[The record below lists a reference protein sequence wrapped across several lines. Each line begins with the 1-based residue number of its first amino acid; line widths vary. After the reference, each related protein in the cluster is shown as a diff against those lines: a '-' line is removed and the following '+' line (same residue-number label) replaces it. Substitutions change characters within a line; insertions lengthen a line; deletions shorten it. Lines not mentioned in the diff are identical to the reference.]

1 MADPIVAELVVIKK
15 LLVYALLESGT
26 SQGAVAAALG
36 TNQSTVSRMFGK
48 GGVTKGAPRKSKS
61 KTAENAEADDGDR

>member
-48 GGVTKGAPRKSKS
+48 GGVTKGGPRKRKG
-61 KTAENAEADDGDR
+61 KTENATAADV